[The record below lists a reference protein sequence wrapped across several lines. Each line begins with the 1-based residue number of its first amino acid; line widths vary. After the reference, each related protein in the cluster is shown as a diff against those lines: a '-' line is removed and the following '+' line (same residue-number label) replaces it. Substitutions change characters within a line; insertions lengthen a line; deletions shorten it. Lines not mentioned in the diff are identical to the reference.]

1 MSYGIQIFNSSGT
14 KTYDTGLDR
23 SSSVVINGTVSITTD
38 TSASA
43 TFNYYGDSSSISCPG
58 MTTGNSENFYV
69 YAFGWGN
76 ADIRNPSYAE
86 IIRSTNSFV
95 IRFFA
100 RNNNYTSNIRYYVL
114 RI

>member
-14 KTYDTGLDR
+14 KTYDTELDR
-23 SSSVVINGTVSITTD
+23 SSSVVINGTVSITTNQG
-38 TSASA
+38 S
-43 TFNYYGDSSSISCPG
+43 FPFYYGDSSSISCPG

-95 IRFFA
+95 IRFYS
-100 RNNNYTSNIRYYVL
+100 RNSNYTSNIRYYVL

>member
-23 SSSVVINGTVSITTD
+23 SSSVVLNGNVSITTD
-38 TSASA
+38 TASGSN
-43 TFNYYGDSSSISCPG
+43 NYYGDSSSISCTG

-69 YAFGWGN
+69 YAFGFSS
-76 ADIRNPSYAE
+76 ADIRNPSYVEA
-86 IIRSTNSFV
+86 IRSTNSFV
-95 IRFFA
+95 LRFYA
-100 RNNNYTSNIRYYVL
+100 RNNNYTSNITYYVF